1 MDDGMED
8 LYVEPYSETET
19 ISTTPSA
26 SSANSLTRKKRK
38 TTSLVHPYIELLKK
52 LFAPNHESG
61 KTYDTYL
68 NLIYG
73 PQSESDKEGI
83 EDSDSSTSEK
93 DEILS
98 GGLRQHWQYAH
109 RQFRQKMRK
118 ENSEKDIDDF
128 NNVEYLPAADTDGLL
143 KKVRAAIFLSLDEL
157 WSAQSDLDNTGEEK
171 DASLK
176 LLQNQYDSAKDFQT
190 RDVHDQSTQQTTPTR
205 NCTDDDDDFFQAL
218 EHKESG
224 SSFLTEKDEV
234 TRYIRY
240 RQIDVDQDLL

>member
-1 MDDGMED
+1 
-8 LYVEPYSETET
+8 
-19 ISTTPSA
+19 
-26 SSANSLTRKKRK
+26 
-38 TTSLVHPYIELLKK
+38 LLKK
-52 LFAPNHESG
+52 SFAPNHESG
-61 KTYDTYL
+61 ETYDTYL

-83 EDSDSSTSEK
+83 EDSDSSTSKE

-98 GGLRQHWQYAH
+98 DGSRQHWQYAN
-109 RQFRQKMRK
+109 RQFRQKMWK

-143 KKVRAAIFLSLDEL
+143 KKVQAAIFLSLDKL
-157 WSAQSDLDNTGEEK
+157 WSAQSDLVQIATILDPQFKDFKWDNTGEEK

-190 RDVHDQSTQQTTPTR
+190 RDVHDQSTQQTTPTC
-205 NCTDDDDDFFQAL
+205 NSTDDDDDFFQAL

-224 SSFLTEKDEV
+224 STFLTEDEML
-234 TRYIRY
+234 IS
-240 RQIDVDQDLL
+240 IL